1 MGSRS
6 RSGSSERRIAETVT
20 PSDRDLLR
28 GVQAGDEEAFSL
40 LYRRWQG
47 PVYRFALR
55 MSGSPPLAEDVTQEV
70 FMALLRRSDGYD
82 PSRGELS
89 SYLHGIARNMAR
101 RRLER
106 ERGLQPLA
114 DEAGRDDPMADL
126 ARRERADLVWDGILT
141 LPLHYREAVVLC
153 DLQGLSYEE
162 AALALGCAVGTVRS
176 RLHRGRDQLGQRL
189 RSAQPLATAALSVPR
204 MTR

>member
-6 RSGSSERRIAETVT
+6 RSGSPERRIAETVT

-40 LYRRWQG
+40 LYQRWQG
-47 PVYRFALR
+47 PVYRYALR

-114 DEAGRDDPMADL
+114 DEAGHDDPMADL
-126 ARRERADLVWDGILT
+126 VRRERADLVWDGILT

-162 AALALGCAVGTVRS
+162 TASALGCAVGTVRS
-176 RLHRGRDQLGQRL
+176 RLHRGREQLAQRL
-189 RSAQPLATAALSVPR
+189 RSAQPLATAALPVPR